1 MKRLLASVLLAAG
14 AAGALA
20 QDLRP
25 PLLLTGAHAREGQDL
40 SGRWTYSKD
49 LYRTGLTDI
58 NGWVAKSRMQRHRDV
73 DVAAEEAKGGTAFF
87 EFDLDRGPVM
97 ELPGAW
103 NAASPELRYYDG
115 LIWFQRRF
123 EAQAKPGQRSFLR
136 FEAVNYRAHVYL
148 NGREIGRH
156 EGGFTPFVLEVT
168 QALRAGDNRLTV
180 GVDSQHDAQSIP
192 TAVTDW
198 DNYGGI
204 TRPVK
209 LLHTPATFIDDATL
223 RLTDDGRLVGSARLN
238 GTQAARQ
245 TVTLEIAALGL
256 RVQASTDANGEA
268 RFDVPAPAALQRWS
282 PESPRLYE
290 LRFSTAADVITERIG
305 FRTVAVRGTQILLNG
320 QPIFLRGVS
329 LHEEEIGANPARR
342 ITDAAAR
349 ALLSEVKQ
357 GLNGNYVRLS
367 HYPHSEAMQRAADEL
382 GLLVWA
388 EIPVYWTAD
397 WHNPAVLEKAR
408 RMLAE
413 AIYRDRN
420 RAAVVLWSVGNE
432 TPVAPERTRFHAA
445 LADTVRA
452 LDNSRLVS
460 AALLLERK
468 QENGRAVIRIADPL
482 LPQLD
487 VMAVNSYA
495 GWYGDDRLEDLQKL
509 QWDLP
514 TDKPLLL
521 SEFGADALAGFHDGS
536 ATPRKFSEEFQAA
549 YYRATL
555 AMAARLP
562 QLQGLSP
569 WVLKDFRSPRREHPV
584 YQNGWNRKGLISETG
599 QRKLAFEVLAT
610 NYRERAAM
618 GTGFDTGFD
627 VAITVD
633 DLPVHGQLPRGRS
646 WLAVHQELLR
656 GFAAERVPQ
665 AWGFVNGGHLEQQP
679 ALGAVLD
686 AWRGAGHP
694 LGNHGQHHVNLNTVP
709 AIEAWQLDVVAGE
722 TAVLQRMPADAARY
736 FRFAYLAAGRD
747 AAQQAAALAFL
758 DTRRWKVADV
768 SLSFDDWAYTDAWA
782 RCSDRGDSAALAT
795 LKAQYLRDV
804 DDALRRM
811 KALSQRV
818 HGRVVPQVLLAHAGA
833 FTADLLPET
842 LQRLRAAGARFV
854 TLEQAQADPAYV
866 QAGGGGVLERT
877 AQQRGI
883 SLDGLPP
890 APAGPPAAALCR

>member
-1 MKRLLASVLLAAG
+1 MRRQLLAWVVLAAS
-14 AAGALA
+14 AAGVWAHE
-20 QDLRP
+20 LRP
-25 PLLLTGAHAREGQDL
+25 PLLLTGAHGRVTQDL

-87 EFDLDRGPVM
+87 EFDLDRGPAM
-97 ELPGAW
+97 QLPGAW

-123 EAQAKPGQRSFLR
+123 HAQALPGQRSFLR

-180 GVDSQHDAQSIP
+180 GADSQHDAQSIP
-192 TAVTDW
+192 TPITDW

-204 TRPVK
+204 TRPVQ
-209 LLHTPATFIDDATL
+209 LLQTPATFIDDATV
-223 RLTDDGRLVGSARLN
+223 RVTDDGRLIGSAQLN
-238 GTQAARQ
+238 GPQAAGQ
-245 TVTLEIAALGL
+245 AVTLEIATLGL
-256 RVQASTDANGEA
+256 RLQARTDAHGEA
-268 RFDVPAPAALQRWS
+268 QFEAPVPAALQRWS
-282 PESPRLYE
+282 PETPRLYDV
-290 LRFSTAADVITERIG
+290 RFSTAADALTDRIG
-305 FRTVAVRGTQILLNG
+305 FRTVAVRGNQILLNG

-367 HYPHSEAMQRAADEL
+367 HYPHAEAMQRAADEL

-397 WHNPAVLEKAR
+397 WHNTAVLEKAR

-413 AIYRDRN
+413 TIFRDRN

-452 LDNSRLVS
+452 LDSSRLVG

-468 QENGRAVIRIADPL
+468 QENGRPVIRIADPL
-482 LPQLD
+482 LPHLD
-487 VMAVNSYA
+487 VMAINSYA
-495 GWYGDDRLEDLQKL
+495 GWYGDDRLEDLATL
-509 QWDLP
+509 QWQLP

-521 SEFGADALAGFHDGS
+521 SEFGADALAGFHDRS

-555 AMAARLP
+555 AMAERLP
-562 QLQGLSP
+562 QLRGMSP

-584 YQNGWNRKGLISETG
+584 FQNGWNRKGLIAETG
-599 QRKLAFEVLAT
+599 QHKLAFDVLAKH
-610 NYRERAAM
+610 YRERATM
-618 GTGFDTGFD
+618 NTGFDI
-627 VAITVD
+627 ALTVD
-633 DLPVHGQLPRGRS
+633 DLPVHGQLPPGRTRLS
-646 WLAVHQELLR
+646 VAQELLR
-656 GFAAERVPQ
+656 GFAAQGVPQ
-665 AWGFVNGGHLEQQP
+665 VWGFVNAGQLEHEP

-686 AWRGAGHP
+686 AWRVASYP
-694 LGNHGQHHVNLNTVP
+694 LGHHGHNHVNLNRVP

-722 TAVLQRMPADAARY
+722 AAVLARMPPDAPRY

-747 AAQQAAALAFL
+747 AAQQADALAFL
-758 DTRRWKVADV
+758 QARRWRVADV
-768 SLSFDDWAYTDAWA
+768 SLSFDDWAYSDAWA
-782 RCSDRGDSAALAT
+782 RCSERGDTASLAA
-795 LKAQYLRDV
+795 LKAQHLRDI
-804 DDALRRM
+804 DDALARM
-811 KALSQRV
+811 QALSLRV
-818 HGRVVPQVLLAHAGA
+818 HGRVVPQVLLMHAGA
-833 FTADLLPET
+833 FTADLLPDT
-842 LQRLRAAGARFV
+842 LARLRAAGARFV
-854 TLEQAQADPAYV
+854 TLEQAQADPAYA
-866 QAGGGGVLERT
+866 QPGGGGVLERS
-877 AQQRGI
+877 ARARGVD
-883 SLDGLPP
+883 LDGLPP
-890 APAGPPAAALCR
+890 SPAGPPASALCR